1 MQLAWGTFQFV
12 LPTGLA
18 VALEPPMSAGHADRR
33 LASLG
38 RQLARS
44 LATHAA
50 PAAGTG
56 LGAQWA
62 YVGSYTGYEPGELG
76 WVGSKNAGAPAPRCR
91 HARAPDAPRPRAC
104 PAEGSGSAAAGGFAA
119 AAEKGIALLT
129 CWLRASAGVGITTFS
144 FDPATG
150 ELSHYRR
157 TATQLHPP
165 SSHGWPVAQPER
177 GRGVAAV

>member
-1 MQLAWGTFQFV
+1 MQLACGTFQFV

-38 RQLARS
+38 KRLARS

-62 YVGSYTGYEPGELG
+62 YVGSYTDMSGASSA
-76 WVGSKNAGAPAPRCR
+76 GSGPKTPVRPPRVADTR
-91 HARAPDAPRPRAC
+91 ARQARRGHARALRKDRDLPRR
-104 PAEGSGSAAAGGFAA
+104 EDSRLRLRKGSP
-119 AAEKGIALLT
+119 
-129 CWLRASAGVGITTFS
+129 C
-144 FDPATG
+144 
-150 ELSHYRR
+150 
-157 TATQLHPP
+157 
-165 SSHGWPVAQPER
+165 
-177 GRGVAAV
+177 